1 MNVRRPARTP
11 ALPGLS
17 TFKASHRVPAMNT
30 RSRLPLWILLGI
42 AVLLLILHLA
52 LPHLVLNYLNDKMA
66 DMGDY
71 RGQVEDVDLAWWRGA
86 YRVEGVLIEKKD
98 KEVPAPLF
106 SAPAIDIAV
115 SWGALWHKREVVG
128 EVEFQEPKLNF
139 VDGAGKTESQT
150 GEGVDWRQKLEE
162 MIPITLNEVRVVDG
176 QVAFRNFNADP
187 PVNVYASDVDASIY
201 NLTTAAE
208 ESSDGRVANLDGTA
222 KLFNQAP
229 LEARATFDPL
239 SDWENFELE
248 LRVTGVQ
255 LTRLNEFSLAYGK
268 FDFEAGSGDLVMEV
282 EATDSQLSGY
292 IKPLLRDVQVF
303 DFEQDV
309 ANKEKGFFQG
319 IWEAVVGAGED
330 ILKNK
335 EKNQFAT
342 RVELSGSTKDTD
354 VSPFQAFLAVLRN
367 GFVEAFSARF
377 ERSLVG
383 GDD

>member
-1 MNVRRPARTP
+1 
-11 ALPGLS
+11 
-17 TFKASHRVPAMNT
+17 MNT
-30 RSRLPLWILLGI
+30 RSRLPLWILLGL
-42 AVLLLILHLA
+42 ALLLLILHLA

-98 KEVPAPLF
+98 KQVPAPLF

-115 SWGALWHKREVVG
+115 SWGALWHEREVVA
-128 EVEFQEPKLNF
+128 EVEFQEPRLNF
-139 VDGAGKTESQT
+139 VDGGDKAESQT
-150 GEGVDWRQKLEE
+150 GGGVDWRQKLEE
-162 MIPITLNEVRVVDG
+162 MIPITLNEVRVVNG
-176 QVAFRNFNADP
+176 QIAFRNFTADP
-187 PVNVYASDVDASIY
+187 PVNVYANEVNASVQ
-201 NLTTAAE
+201 NLTTVAE
-208 ESSDGRVANLDGTA
+208 QGSEGRVANLDGTA

-229 LEARATFDPL
+229 LEARAAFDPL
-239 SDWENFELE
+239 GKWENFELE
-248 LRVTGVQ
+248 LRITGVQ
-255 LTRLNEFSLAYGK
+255 LTKLNDFSLAYGH
-268 FDFEAGSGDLVMEV
+268 FDFKEGTGDLVLEV
-282 EATDSQLSGY
+282 EATNSQLSGY

-303 DFEQDV
+303 DYEQDI

-319 IWEAVVGAGED
+319 IWEAVVGTSED

-342 RVELSGSTKDTD
+342 RVELSGNIKDAD
-354 VSPFQAFLAVLRN
+354 VSPFQAFLAILRN

-377 ERSLVG
+377 ERSLLG